1 MTMDKLDIKS
11 LTMALK
17 NTTSETREQPKPGPA
32 QEKATNKKAHFLM
45 EIIKVTNDRK
55 DFNTEACVYLDTEV
69 HEVLSQLK
77 TRTGLRIGNLMS
89 SLAEEFIQEHR
100 DEIIRAL
107 KPRSN
112 RYTNR
117 T

>member
-1 MTMDKLDIKS
+1 MDKLDIKS

-17 NTTSETREQPKPGPA
+17 NTTSETREQPKPVPA
-32 QEKATNKKAHFLM
+32 QEKAINRKAHPLM
-45 EIIKVTNDRK
+45 DIIKETNDRK

-77 TRTGLRIGNLMS
+77 ARIGLRIGNLMS
-89 SLAEEFIQEHR
+89 KLAEEFIGEHR

-107 KPRSN
+107 KPKSN
-112 RYTNR
+112 RYTNS

>member
-1 MTMDKLDIKS
+1 MDKLDIKS

-17 NTTSETREQPKPGPA
+17 NTTSETGEQPKPVPV
-32 QEKATNKKAHFLM
+32 QEKTNSRKAHSLKD
-45 EIIKVTNDRK
+45 IIKESNDRIE
-55 DFNTEACVYLDTEV
+55 FNTEACVYLDTEV

-77 TRTGLRIGNLMS
+77 VRTGLRIGNLMS
-89 SLAEEFIQEHR
+89 GLAEEFIIEHR

-107 KPRSN
+107 KPKSN

>member
-1 MTMDKLDIKS
+1 MDKLDIKS

-17 NTTSETREQPKPGPA
+17 NTTSETREQPKPVPV
-32 QEKATNKKAHFLM
+32 QEKTDKKKTHSLM
-45 EIIKVTNDRK
+45 DIIKETNDRK

-77 TRTGLRIGNLMS
+77 ARTGLRIGNLMS
-89 SLAEEFIQEHR
+89 RLAEEFIQEHR

-107 KPRSN
+107 KPKSN